1 MTPRSL
7 VPGLI
12 AEGEAAESFLGIVI
26 SRQLRE
32 LTWMSPHVVDVEA
45 TEIVTCGRDRVV
57 AAMQELAADCH
68 LLFTHNVEWER
79 GKIGGRADGVRY
91 HSHYLVPVV
100 SLGDTDA
107 WLLADPAVWAKLE
120 GSDLSRLPARPRD
133 VARIA
138 DPGEVLAA
146 TVPPAGQAPARLLPV
161 HRTEHRSRRAGPG
174 ARLRGLGGR
183 DAERTKRTWLPVSNN
198 ARNERGV
205 VSDQ

>member
-45 TEIVTCGRDRVV
+45 TEVVNCGRDRVV

-100 SLGDTDA
+100 SLGDTEA
-107 WLLADPAVWAKLE
+107 WLLADPGVWARLE
-120 GSDLSRLPARPRD
+120 GSDLSRLPTRPRD
-133 VARIA
+133 VARIT

-146 TVPPAGQAPARLLPV
+146 TVPRRGKPLRDYFQYIGRNIDLGVLAQVPAYADWVAETRNALK
-161 HRTEHRSRRAGPG
+161 
-174 ARLRGLGGR
+174 GLGY
-183 DAERTKRTWLPVSNN
+183 L
-198 ARNERGV
+198 
-205 VSDQ
+205 